1 MGILAKLFSSKPAVT
16 PEHVESRADFERLV
30 LRSELPVIV
39 NIWSP
44 TCAPCRRLAPE
55 LVATATRFDERVR
68 VVEIG
73 TTAEPALLGRLGVRA
88 TPTTMVFEGGQ
99 ELHRFTGY
107 RSRAWFAEMIEAE
120 FPASGD
126 AEAERTAR
134 SA

>member
-1 MGILAKLFSSKPAVT
+1 MGLLSKLFSSKPSVEPT
-16 PEHVESRADFERLV
+16 HVETRAQFEQHV
-30 LRSELPVIV
+30 LRAELPVIV

-55 LVATATRFDERVR
+55 LVATATRYAGRVV

-88 TPTTMVFEGGQ
+88 TPTTMVFEGGE

-107 RSRAWFAEMIEAE
+107 RSRDWFGEMIEAE
-120 FPASGD
+120 FPEPERAS
-126 AEAERTAR
+126 A
-134 SA
+134 